1 METYHYIYPRVQVQK
16 NYQEYENSIN
26 NYPSEY
32 INYESNTIDDNYPNY
47 QMKSFYANQNILNY
61 NNNIYNVQTANIT
74 NNYQP
79 ENYLINS
86 EQNINGITNN
96 MNNNVNKTPT
106 DTIKRKQNLV
116 YISSVSQKNNRIN
129 KIKTL
134 ENKDKIIISNN
145 INNQGKQPKD
155 NIKPISD
162 EPRIKLD
169 DTIKNNSSIKINTEE
184 KNNNE
189 KNNNEKINYL
199 KTSENHIYEYN
210 PIKNKKRNMIKN
222 MNRIKKN
229 NNFIT
234 INDAFHNKN
243 TRNSLYSKEAKFKT
257 MNKSN
262 NNLNKFKKSKVFFT
276 NNFSTKKL
284 KDKSESNFA
293 TLISQKKLKI
303 FSSYKLIHAQSPK
316 NSNNEIKK
324 INPEKMH
331 SINKPPLSMKT
342 MKLKNSY
349 KRLNTPNLISTF
361 RKTSTKKLVDVKQ
374 SPKNQNKNNKVNNN
388 TDRNKKIVIKIA
400 NSNINTSKN
409 AKRKFISK
417 INQNNKTIN
426 NNAYFKNRESNSNEK
441 IMNFSSNKIKKIIP
455 NDRIALYTLK
465 NEDKV
470 NNSDII
476 KNFLKNYHKFKN
488 TNLIHLKVSINS
500 DACID
505 EKVDEKKNSKMG
517 KKNYENIEEKLNL
530 NITRKKN
537 DEENRRFL
545 NETNPKLTK
554 RRVFKSSGKD
564 RFNNTGVIIN
574 KKKNIY
580 NFKKKIHRKLSSL
593 SFNKVPKDKLY
604 MNNKSFKGFSSE
616 KKLESIKKKYKFT
629 PHYKESKKII
639 IEKNKADLSE
649 FIGLNN
655 LSSSIYLNTS
665 TEAQNKLNL
674 TEAFPKKELNIKIEE
689 DFENNDSIT
698 NKNDNIKIAEK
709 EDNKDENKDEDEED
723 LLNHKSFILD
733 LNSIIPINEKQLK
746 DTFNNQNKTK
756 TNTRVKVKPKIG
768 DIN

>member
-1 METYHYIYPRVQVQK
+1 MQVQK

-316 NSNNEIKK
+316 NSNNEIKN
-324 INPEKMH
+324 IIPEKMH

-374 SPKNQNKNNKVNNN
+374 SPKNQNNSHKN
-388 TDRNKKIVIKIA
+388 
-400 NSNINTSKN
+400 
-409 AKRKFISK
+409 
-417 INQNNKTIN
+417 
-426 NNAYFKNRESNSNEK
+426 
-441 IMNFSSNKIKKIIP
+441 
-455 NDRIALYTLK
+455 
-465 NEDKV
+465 
-470 NNSDII
+470 
-476 KNFLKNYHKFKN
+476 
-488 TNLIHLKVSINS
+488 
-500 DACID
+500 C
-505 EKVDEKKNSKMG
+505 
-517 KKNYENIEEKLNL
+517 
-530 NITRKKN
+530 
-537 DEENRRFL
+537 
-545 NETNPKLTK
+545 
-554 RRVFKSSGKD
+554 
-564 RFNNTGVIIN
+564 
-574 KKKNIY
+574 
-580 NFKKKIHRKLSSL
+580 
-593 SFNKVPKDKLY
+593 
-604 MNNKSFKGFSSE
+604 
-616 KKLESIKKKYKFT
+616 
-629 PHYKESKKII
+629 
-639 IEKNKADLSE
+639 
-649 FIGLNN
+649 
-655 LSSSIYLNTS
+655 
-665 TEAQNKLNL
+665 
-674 TEAFPKKELNIKIEE
+674 
-689 DFENNDSIT
+689 
-698 NKNDNIKIAEK
+698 
-709 EDNKDENKDEDEED
+709 
-723 LLNHKSFILD
+723 
-733 LNSIIPINEKQLK
+733 
-746 DTFNNQNKTK
+746 
-756 TNTRVKVKPKIG
+756 
-768 DIN
+768 